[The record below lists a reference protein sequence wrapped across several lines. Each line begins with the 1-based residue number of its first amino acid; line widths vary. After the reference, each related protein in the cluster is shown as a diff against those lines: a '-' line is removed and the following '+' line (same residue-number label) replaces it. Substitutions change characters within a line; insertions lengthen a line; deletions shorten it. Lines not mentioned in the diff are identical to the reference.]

1 MTKPAGGL
9 RGRRRGDVMELLARA
24 RPASLDPGQ
33 ARPRAAE
40 VAARLAAA
48 DYASADYAS
57 ADYALADYLPAGHAP
72 AGHAPAGHAPA
83 DYLPAG
89 HAPADREAAGH
100 AGAGPVAVRPPR
112 RMPRAAVLTGTGLIA
127 AAAAVAVTV
136 LTVSAGGQGG
146 TRFAPRGGARA
157 PALLTAA
164 MVRQVASAS
173 RSALALSGRAT
184 ISYRNTQAGKLQVTG
199 TDRITFSG
207 KNWNDA
213 FSQSFPASDGEPAS
227 TQFAINRIVGKR
239 FYLYIKGRTNKL
251 EWYRDT
257 NPSGHPSF
265 TIPDPRTVFSML
277 EPSARFEFLGYQVIG
292 GVRLKHLRATDF
304 SHLRGLSTLPDLQ
317 PGAHV
322 TALEVWVDGHD
333 VVHRLSLTAQTIN
346 TVYPIGSYNI
356 RRTRHGRLIV
366 TVPDKAMAAKLWAK
380 LKRSPARRMIIRV
393 APPGAGAPRHEVQV
407 TALAVTFSGIG
418 QPQRITAPAHAI
430 AQYGRG

>member
-1 MTKPAGGL
+1 MTKPAEGL

-24 RPASLDPGQ
+24 RPASLEPGQ
-33 ARPRAAE
+33 AGLRPAE

-48 DYASADYAS
+48 DYASAD
-57 ADYALADYLPAGHAP
+57 
-72 AGHAPAGHAPA
+72 
-83 DYLPAG
+83 
-89 HAPADREAAGH
+89 H
-100 AGAGPVAVRPPR
+100 AGAGRERAGHIGAGTAIRPPR
-112 RMPRAAVLTGTGLIA
+112 RISRAAVLTGSGL

-136 LTVSAGGQGG
+136 LAVSAGGQGG
-146 TRFAPRGGARA
+146 TGVAGRGGTRT
-157 PALLTAA
+157 PVLLTAA

-213 FSQSFPASDGEPAS
+213 FSQSFPASDGQPAS
-227 TQFAINRIVGKR
+227 TQSAINRIVGKQ

-265 TIPDPRTVFSML
+265 TIPDPRRVFLML
-277 EPSARFEFLGYQVIG
+277 APSARFEFLGYQVIDG
-292 GVRLKHLRATDF
+292 IRLKHLRATDL

-322 TALEVWVDGHD
+322 TALEVWVDGHS

-380 LKRSPARRMIIRV
+380 LKSAPARRMIIRV

-407 TALAVTFSGIG
+407 TALTVTFSGIG
-418 QPQRITAPAHAI
+418 QSQHIIAPAHAI

>member
-33 ARPRAAE
+33 AGPGPAE

-48 DYASADYAS
+48 DYA
-57 ADYALADYLPAGHAP
+57 
-72 AGHAPAGHAPA
+72 PA
-83 DYLPAG
+83 D
-89 HAPADREAAGH
+89 HAVADREAAGR
-100 AGAGPVAVRPPR
+100 AGAGPVAARPPR
-112 RMPRAAVLTGTGLIA
+112 RISRAAVLTGTGLTA

-136 LTVSAGGQGG
+136 LAISAGGQGG
-146 TRFAPRGGARA
+146 TGVAARGGARA
-157 PALLTAA
+157 PVLLTAA

-184 ISYRNTQAGKLQVTG
+184 ISYRNTQAGKLQVIG

-213 FSQSFPASDGEPAS
+213 FSQSFPASDGQPAS
-227 TQFAINRIVGKR
+227 TQFAINRIVGKQ

-277 EPSARFEFLGYQVIG
+277 EPSARFELLGYQVIDG
-292 GVRLKHLRATDF
+292 IQLKHLRATDF

-356 RRTRHGRLIV
+356 RRTRHGRLII
-366 TVPDKAMAAKLWAK
+366 TVPNKAMAAKLQAK
-380 LKRSPARRMIIRV
+380 LKKAPNRQHMTIRI

-407 TALAVTFSGIG
+407 TAITVTFSGIG

>member
-9 RGRRRGDVMELLARA
+9 RGQRRGDVMELLARA

-33 ARPRAAE
+33 AGPRPAE

-48 DYASADYAS
+48 DYA
-57 ADYALADYLPAGHAP
+57 
-72 AGHAPAGHAPA
+72 PA
-83 DYLPAG
+83 D
-89 HAPADREAAGH
+89 H
-100 AGAGPVAVRPPR
+100 AGAGREGAGHIGAGTVPAGPR
-112 RMPRAAVLTGTGLIA
+112 RRVPRAAVLTGAGLTA
-127 AAAAVAVTV
+127 VAAAVTV
-136 LTVSAGGQGG
+136 IVLAVSAGGQGG
-146 TRFAPRGGARA
+146 TRAGARGGTRA
-157 PALLTAA
+157 PVMLTAA

-199 TDRITFSG
+199 SDRITFSG

-213 FSQSFPASDGEPAS
+213 FSQSFPASDGQPAG
-227 TQFAINRIVGKR
+227 TQFAINRIVGKQ

-265 TIPDPRTVFSML
+265 TIPDPRRVFSTL

-292 GVRLKHLRATDF
+292 GIRLKHLRATDL
-304 SHLRGLSTLPDLQ
+304 SHLRGLSTLPGLQ

-322 TALEVWVDGHD
+322 TTLEIWVDGHS

-356 RRTRHGRLIV
+356 RRTRHGRLVV

-380 LKRSPARRMIIRV
+380 LKRAPARRMIIRV

-407 TALAVTFSGIG
+407 TALTVTFSGIG
-418 QPQRITAPAHAI
+418 QPQHINAPAHAI

>member
-1 MTKPAGGL
+1 
-9 RGRRRGDVMELLARA
+9 MELLARA

-33 ARPRAAE
+33 AGPRPAE
-40 VAARLAAA
+40 AAARLAAA
-48 DYASADYAS
+48 DRTAADYEVT
-57 ADYALADYLPAGHAP
+57 GH
-72 AGHAPAGHAPA
+72 G
-83 DYLPAG
+83 
-89 HAPADREAAGH
+89 
-100 AGAGPVAVRPPR
+100 GAGPVAPRPAR
-112 RMPRAAVLTGTGLIA
+112 RMPRAAVLTGTGLAA

-136 LTVSAGGQGG
+136 LAVSAGGQGG
-146 TRFAPRGGARA
+146 TGSAAHGGGTRA
-157 PALLTAA
+157 PVLLTAA

-213 FSQSFPASDGEPAS
+213 FSQSFPASDGQPAS
-227 TQFAINRIVGKR
+227 TQFAINRIVGKQ

-257 NPSGHPSF
+257 NPNGHPSF
-265 TIPDPRTVFSML
+265 TIPDPRTVFSVL
-277 EPSARFEFLGYQVIG
+277 EPSARFEFLGYQVIDG
-292 GVRLKHLRATDF
+292 IRLKHLRATNF

-322 TALEVWVDGHD
+322 TTLQVWVDGHN
-333 VVHRLSLTAQTIN
+333 VVHRLSLTADATQN
-346 TVYPIGSYNI
+346 VYPAGSYNI
-356 RRTRHGRLIV
+356 RHRAHGPLIV
-366 TVPDKAMAAKLWAK
+366 TVPNKAVAAQLKAK
-380 LKRSPARRMIIRV
+380 LKKAHGAPRMIIRIARHPV
-393 APPGAGAPRHEVQV
+393 VPRHEVQV
-407 TALAVTFSGIG
+407 TALTVTFSGIG